1 MRSKRICRSKSVQ
14 DTNNRGRRKGI
25 QTVISLQNIKA
36 FDNDCNS
43 ISLSR
48 TRSYKT
54 AMDVKDDIDS
64 DNLLSPNFH
73 INRKSFST
81 ATGSR
86 SESDASLNSAKEKK
100 KKKRVDFV

>member
-14 DTNNRGRRKGI
+14 DTNNRDKRKGI
-25 QTVISLQNIKA
+25 KTVKSLQNIKA
-36 FDNDCNS
+36 FDNDGNRT
-43 ISLSR
+43 SLSR

-54 AMDVKDDIDS
+54 AMDVKDDYDS
-64 DNLLSPNFH
+64 DNLVLPNFN

-86 SESDASLNSAKEKK
+86 SESDASLNLAKVK

>member
-1 MRSKRICRSKSVQ
+1 MRSKIILGSKSGQ
-14 DTNNRGRRKGI
+14 DTTNQDQRKRI

-43 ISLSR
+43 ISLFR

-54 AMDVKDDIDS
+54 AMDMKDVIES
-64 DNLLSPNFH
+64 DNLLSPNFY
-73 INRKSFST
+73 IDRKSISSS
-81 ATGSR
+81 TGSR
-86 SESDASLNSAKEKK
+86 SESDASLNSAKVK

>member
-1 MRSKRICRSKSVQ
+1 MRSKIILGSKSGQ
-14 DTNNRGRRKGI
+14 DTTNQDQRKRI

-43 ISLSR
+43 ISVSR

-54 AMDVKDDIDS
+54 AMDIKDGNES
-64 DNLLSPNFH
+64 DNPLSPNFF
-73 INRKSFST
+73 IDRKLSLIAS
-81 ATGSR
+81 GSR
-86 SESDASLNSAKEKK
+86 SESDASMSSAKVK

>member
-1 MRSKRICRSKSVQ
+1 MCSKRICRSKSDQ
-14 DTNNRGRRKGI
+14 DTNNRDRLKGI
-25 QTVISLQNIKA
+25 ETVISLQNIKA

-43 ISLSR
+43 MSLSR

-54 AMDVKDDIDS
+54 AMDMKDDIES

-81 ATGSR
+81 PTGSR
-86 SESDASLNSAKEKK
+86 SESDASLNSTKMK

>member
-1 MRSKRICRSKSVQ
+1 MRSKRICRSKRDQ
-14 DTNNRGRRKGI
+14 DTNNRDRIKGI
-25 QTVISLQNIKA
+25 QTVLSLQNIKA
-36 FDNDCNS
+36 FENDCNS

-54 AMDVKDDIDS
+54 AIDMKDDIES

-86 SESDASLNSAKEKK
+86 SESDASVNSVKVK
-100 KKKRVDFV
+100 KKKRVDFL

>member
-14 DTNNRGRRKGI
+14 DTNNRDSRKGI
-25 QTVISLQNIKA
+25 KKVKSLQNIKA
-36 FDNDCNS
+36 FDNDGNRT
-43 ISLSR
+43 SLSR

-54 AMDVKDDIDS
+54 AMDMKDNFES
-64 DNLLSPNFH
+64 HNLLSPNFY
-73 INRKSFST
+73 ITRKSISS

-86 SESDASLNSAKEKK
+86 SESDASLNSSKVK

>member
-1 MRSKRICRSKSVQ
+1 MRSKRICRSKRDQ
-14 DTNNRGRRKGI
+14 DTNNRNRIKGI
-25 QTVISLQNIKA
+25 QTVLSLQNIKA
-36 FDNDCNS
+36 FENDCNS

-54 AMDVKDDIDS
+54 AMDMKDDIES

-86 SESDASLNSAKEKK
+86 SESDASGNSVKVKK
-100 KKKRVDFV
+100 KKQVDFL

>member
-1 MRSKRICRSKSVQ
+1 MRSKRICRSKNDH
-14 DTNNRGRRKGI
+14 DTNNRDQLKRI

-54 AMDVKDDIDS
+54 AMDMKDNFES
-64 DNLLSPNFH
+64 HNLLSPNFY
-73 INRKSFST
+73 ITRKSISS

-86 SESDASLNSAKEKK
+86 SESDASLNSSTLN

>member
-1 MRSKRICRSKSVQ
+1 MRSKRICRSKNDQ
-14 DTNNRGRRKGI
+14 DTNNRDRLKGI

-48 TRSYKT
+48 TRSYKR
-54 AMDVKDDIDS
+54 AMDMKDDIDS

-73 INRKSFST
+73 IHRKSFST
-81 ATGSR
+81 VTGSR
-86 SESDASLNSAKEKK
+86 SESNTSCNSIKVK